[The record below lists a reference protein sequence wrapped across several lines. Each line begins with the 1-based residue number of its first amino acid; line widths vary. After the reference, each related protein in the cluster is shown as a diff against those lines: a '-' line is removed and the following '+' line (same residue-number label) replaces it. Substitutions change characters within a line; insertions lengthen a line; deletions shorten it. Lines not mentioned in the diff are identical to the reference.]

1 LNLGVDNWT
10 VVVQEP
16 SSNGYFTAPDSDPV
30 VLTVYQPVTGEFAT
44 GGGWITDPSANVS
57 THNNHGN
64 FGLSV
69 RYKSGTT
76 PAGQSVYVFR
86 GSDGNDYVI
95 KSNSWTGGGLSFGT
109 NTASFSAKANVTAIN
124 PSTGLPVSGIGGG
137 NYTYRVDV
145 TDNGNTGDTYAIS
158 VYTPTGALYHQA
170 GTTSNQLPLG
180 GGNIVVHTH

>member
-1 LNLGVDNWT
+1 
-10 VVVQEP
+10 VVVKDP
-16 SSNGYFTAPDSDPV
+16 SNAYFAAPNSDPV
-30 VLTVYQPVTGEFAT
+30 VLTVYQPTTGEFAT

-57 THNNHGN
+57 TQNNHGN
-64 FGLSV
+64 LGFNV

-86 GSDGNDYVI
+86 GSDGNNYVV
-95 KSNSWTGGGLSFGT
+95 KSNSWTGGGVSFGT
-109 NTASFSAKANVTAIN
+109 NTASFSGKANVTAIN

-145 TDNGNTGDTYAIS
+145 TDNGTTGDTYAIS

-170 GTTSNQLPLG
+170 GTTSKQLSLG
-180 GGNIVVHTH
+180 GGNTVVHIH